1 MAGRT
6 WADDWAAWRIRA
18 EAELRQATSNGTLP
32 SIDRRYTS
40 DDQGAAAAREE
51 ASILDGHGYEPTM
64 RSEQGGEIKVAN
76 VLLLGAL
83 AALPGQART
92 AGTFTVT
99 YRLRSAPPS
108 SSAGE
113 PADLLR
119 KLADL
124 HSAGVLTDEEFRAK
138 KAQLLTRM

>member
-83 AALPGQART
+83 AACRDRHAQRARSLSPT
-92 AGTFTVT
+92 ASG
-99 YRLRSAPPS
+99 RRRHPHLRESRQTS
-108 SSAGE
+108 SESSRICIA
-113 PADLLR
+113 
-119 KLADL
+119 
-124 HSAGVLTDEEFRAK
+124 RAS
-138 KAQLLTRM
+138 